1 MSKEINPKVK
11 EGDRIVCVHMS
22 DEYSPITGGV
32 GGTVVSVGRD
42 PYDENEKIISVN
54 WDNGR
59 TLSLVSAEDL
69 WMKEEDLKK
78 EKDSNLSESVQE
90 LTDKLISNE
99 LNPEEFEDL
108 MSQLNDDDVTDL
120 FLRNLDRKLLKSGDK
135 NENVRK
141 YISKYLDSIETRG
154 DVESDPSDDFDVED
168 EFLYGGVEPEKS
180 KIGRK
185 QFKKELIPLQVELLK
200 LQEHVKETGK
210 PVVVVMEGRD
220 SAGKGSTIRKMTEYL
235 DPKYYNV
242 VALGIATPEERKDWF
257 GRYEKHIEPGKITFF
272 DRSWYNRGIV
282 EPVMGYGTEEEYFD
296 FMENVNGFEQ
306 SLKDKGVEL
315 FKFWLSITPQTQ
327 QKRFELRKNSPLKYW
342 KFSPNDEKS
351 IDKWDDY
358 TEYKEKVLKQTKEA
372 QPWTVVDTNDK
383 RAGTLNLLRH
393 ILQNVDYKDKDEN
406 NFGVKFPEVV
416 TTVNESKNPTLDELV
431 KLKDIFKSTNE
442 RIFFDFL
449 TKIRDTGLV
458 NMFDSMQFLVSGA
471 EYLKKFIEMEELKG
485 REFDEDTVEELLDLA
500 EQTKSELVMAAF
512 SLIEDEGKDDYSTN
526 NINRKLRTLTSMALR
541 YYLMMY
547 GR

>member
-1 MSKEINPKVK
+1 MNPRVK
-11 EGDRIVCVHMS
+11 EGDRIVCIHMN
-22 DEYSPITGGV
+22 DQYSPVPGGTGGV
-32 GGTVVSVGRD
+32 VTRVSDD
-42 PYDENEKIISVN
+42 PESIGEKIIDVE

-59 TLSLVSAEDL
+59 SLSLISSEDIWLKSEDL
-69 WMKEEDLKK
+69 PKK
-78 EKDSNLSESVQE
+78 DHQLSESIEELNLKLSDNEINPEDLDDLIGQ
-90 LTDKLISNE
+90 LTD
-99 LNPEEFEDL
+99 EDV
-108 MSQLNDDDVTDL
+108 NDL

-135 NENVRK
+135 SENVRK
-141 YISKYLDSIETRG
+141 YISKYLDSLQTRG
-154 DVESDPSDDFDVED
+154 SIEQDPSDDYNVED

-296 FMENVNGFEQ
+296 FMQNVNGFEQ
-306 SLKDKGVEL
+306 SLIDRGVEL

-393 ILQNVDYKDKDEN
+393 ILQNVDYKDKDES

-416 TTVNESKNPTLDELV
+416 TTVNESKNPTLNELV
-431 KLKDIFKSTNE
+431 KLKEIFKHTDE

-449 TKIRDTGLV
+449 TKIRNSGIV
-458 NMFDSMQFLVSGA
+458 NMLESGQFLISGS
-471 EYLKKFIEMEELKG
+471 EYLKRFLSLEELRRGK
-485 REFDEDTVEELLDLA
+485 EYDEDMVEELLDLA
-500 EQTKSELVMAAF
+500 DKTKNELIRATLT
-512 SLIEDEGKDDYSTN
+512 LIDEGDGDYSTQ
-526 NINRKLRTLTSMALR
+526 NINSKLNRLTSQALR
-541 YYLMMY
+541 YYIMMY